1 MDAKKKIM
9 KIHLQQTYSNIFHQV
24 FQCLQDDLIKYK
36 CCNKS
41 YQRNF
46 YEKLNEIFFN
56 KYKFSYHDNNKVI
69 LLLWKGVYPYE
80 YIDGREK
87 FNEVSLSGKEY
98 FYSHLDM

>member
-1 MDAKKKIM
+1 MDAKKN
-9 KIHLQQTYSNIFHQV
+9 HENSSTTNIFHQV